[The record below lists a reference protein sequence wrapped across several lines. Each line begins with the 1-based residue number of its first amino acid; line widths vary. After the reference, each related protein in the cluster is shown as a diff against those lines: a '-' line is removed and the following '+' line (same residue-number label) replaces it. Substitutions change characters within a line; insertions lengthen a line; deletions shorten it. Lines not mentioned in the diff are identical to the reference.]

1 MSNKKPYVI
10 GVAGGSGSGKTF
22 FLKAFLNHFSPNE
35 VCLVSQDDYYIQQGE
50 MTAEQNK
57 LHNFDLPTCIEVK
70 KFEDDVFDLLNYK
83 TVYKKEYT
91 FNNPHLKP
99 KILEIQ
105 PAPILILEGLFI
117 YHYEKI
123 DAIFD
128 YRIFIDAAVEIALER
143 RLKRDL
149 IERNYPEEDV
159 MYKWQNHVMPSFN
172 EFLLPY
178 RSKCDKIIDNS
189 TNEIQNILN
198 ITQEI
203 SAQLKGKLM
212 LP

>member
-22 FLKAFLNHFSPNE
+22 FLNAFLNHFSADE

-57 LHNFDLPTCIEVK
+57 LHNFDLPTCIEVEQ
-70 KFEDDVFDLLNYK
+70 FEKDVFDLLNNK
-83 TVYKKEYT
+83 TVYKQEYT
-91 FNNPHLKP
+91 FNNPHLKS
-99 KILEIQ
+99 KLLEIR

-117 YHYEKI
+117 YHYQRI
-123 DAIFD
+123 DTIFD
-128 YRIFIDAAVEIALER
+128 YRIFMDASTEIALER

-149 IERNYPEEDV
+149 VERNYPKEDV
-159 MYKWQNHVMPSFN
+159 MYKWENHVMPSYN

-178 RSKCDKIIDNS
+178 RSKCDSIIDNS
-189 TNEIQNILN
+189 TNELQSILD
-198 ITQEI
+198 ITNEI
-203 SAQLKGKLM
+203 STDLKEKLNF
-212 LP
+212 